1 MDKGKCSIRRL
12 ILIELF
18 KHLKSCYDFEVTP
31 NSVRGVLYSNA
42 GIDALL
48 SFRSDPHLDD
58 LRSALLRLEAGTFGT
73 CIACKQL
80 ITRSRLD
87 NDITMRVCS
96 SCEAKFNYRWP
107 EADVPASLPREVCP
121 QKVPDTSRPG
131 TMAGVHVVKDFRT
144 ELGLN

>member
-1 MDKGKCSIRRL
+1 MQKSNCSIRRI
-12 ILIELF
+12 ILVELF
-18 KHLKSCYDFEVTP
+18 KHLKSCYDFELTP
-31 NSVRGVLYSNA
+31 NAVKDLLYSNA

-48 SFRSDPHLDD
+48 SFRSDPHLDN

-96 SCEAKFNYRWP
+96 RCEAKFNHSWTK
-107 EADVPASLPREVCP
+107 ADVPASLQREVYP
-121 QKVPDTSRPG
+121 QEVLQVLTVEP
-131 TMAGVHVVKDFRT
+131 A
-144 ELGLN
+144 